1 MICIYNECSICMYT
15 YMLDGGDTP
24 WGWGKLISGPLEE
37 QSALFPLSH
46 LSSPHSILTTI
57 SNTTLRI
64 SQILIL
70 QMPLASSI
78 LSGLTVFLCKITI
91 AFSCQCWH
99 MLLIPA
105 LRRQRQADLWVQGQP
120 GLLNKFQDRKVYTE
134 KPYSKQQQHTHT
146 HTHTPNHIH
155 TNPHTQIACSLKGRV
170 AWAD

>member
-1 MICIYNECSICMYT
+1 MIIYIYIYTLTHTHTHTHTYTFICICIECSVCMYT
-15 YMLDGGDTP
+15 YMLDGGETP
-24 WGWGKLISGPLEE
+24 RGCWKLNSGPLEE
-37 QSALFPLSH
+37 QSALFPLCQ
-46 LSSPHSILTTI
+46 LSIPHSILTTI

-105 LRRQRQADLWVQGQP
+105 LRRQRQADL
-120 GLLNKFQDRKVYTE
+120 
-134 KPYSKQQQHTHT
+134 
-146 HTHTPNHIH
+146 
-155 TNPHTQIACSLKGRV
+155 
-170 AWAD
+170 